1 MYNERQARWHLAP
14 AYDLTFRYSLGGEH
28 ATSVHGNG
36 MDPGMDDI
44 MAAAGEIGMEIQKAK
59 RMAEEIRECIHERLG
74 K

>member
-1 MYNERQARWHLAP
+1 MVSGVLSIIRWA
-14 AYDLTFRYSLGGEH
+14 A

-44 MAAAGEIGMEIQKAK
+44 LAVAGEIGMEIQKAK
-59 RMAEEIRECIHERLG
+59 RMAEEIRECIHEKLG